1 MKKVA
6 LIFALVFMAFV
17 NANEI
22 TNNNTVTTNR
32 EASRYSYNQP
42 LKFIERGVEFFVF
55 PNGEFDFNTHP
66 RYHRSNYRRN
76 NVSVHINTTYGTPR
90 SHNRRAHYSGVRV
103 AHDHLGRVRRIGNVF
118 INYDR
123 NGRIKRVGSVYMN
136 YHHRLLTNIGG
147 LHIFYN
153 RHHRIIRTTGSI
165 KHDIGCH
172 FCGTFSCTINHYDNH
187 NNWNSQ
193 PDTDWDNDWGGDS
206 DHDNDDDMYYY
217 KTQKNN
223 KTKKRS
229 KR

>member
-22 TNNNTVTTNR
+22 TNNNTITKNR
-32 EASRYSYNQP
+32 EASRYRYNQP

-66 RYHRSNYRRN
+66 RYHRSNYRRSN
-76 NVSVHINTTYGTPR
+76 THVSINTTYGAPR
-90 SHNRRAHYSGVRV
+90 AYHSQNHRSGVRV
-103 AHDHLGRVRRIGNVF
+103 EHDHLGRVRRIGSVF
-118 INYDR
+118 INYDH

-153 RHHRIIRTTGSI
+153 RHHQIIRTTGRI
-165 KHDIGCH
+165 KHNIGCH
-172 FCGTFSCTINHYDNH
+172 FCGTFNCTTNHYDNH
-187 NNWNSQ
+187 HNGGNHYDN
-193 PDTDWDNDWGGDS
+193 DWDNDWDDGSNHG
-206 DHDNDDDMYYY
+206 NDDDMYYY
-217 KTQKNN
+217 RKD
-223 KTKKRS
+223 KKS
-229 KR
+229 KKGKKD